1 MKERLFPI
9 IIEVVE
15 SSEMKT
21 AGGVILETKG
31 RLTEL
36 DLLPRI
42 RFHLIPEGR
51 GTDQILL
58 FHNLG
63 PRDTDPSHPNREEET
78 DQFHQLPV
86 V

>member
-1 MKERLFPI
+1 MKETILPI
-9 IIEVVE
+9 IIEVAE

-21 AGGVILETKG
+21 VGGMIYETKG

-63 PRDTDPSHPNREEET
+63 PIDTDPSRLNREEET